1 MNIRKFDNIGETLY
15 TDTLDNGLR
24 VLYVRK
30 PDFRMSYAVIAVK
43 YGDAYR
49 RFLVGDKWHDTPAG
63 VAHFLEHKLFDMPD
77 GSDALT
83 ALSENGASPNAFTS
97 CGMTAY
103 HFDCTESFEA
113 NLKTLAGFVT
123 TPHFTPDSVAKE
135 QGIIAQ
141 EIGMF
146 DDRPP
151 FVVYNRLIRMLYA
164 KHPIRDQVAGTV
176 SSIAEI
182 TDKTLYDCY
191 NAFYRPSNMVLC
203 AAGSIEPE
211 RFFFLA
217 HELLNSL
224 PDGEIPQPDFGE
236 TGVSAPLETYHEE
249 RMELSAPQFLIG
261 CALDFPLSGKALQRR
276 KIVGMLALRTLF
288 GTSGDFY
295 NRLYGEG
302 LLNRDYDYEIDC
314 TAGTATFMLG
324 GESLDPKRVLKELCD
339 ALSEVKVKGLSPNAF
354 ERAKKASFGARLR
367 GLEDFDNLCIAL
379 TESALSDYCSL
390 DSFSLLSEI
399 TVGECEEFLI
409 QNIDPDRLAL
419 SVLLPNEVTK

>member
-43 YGDAYR
+43 YGGAYR

-123 TPHFTPDSVAKE
+123 TPYFTSDSVAKE

-261 CALDFPLSGKALQRR
+261 AKVAPAEMGAALQRQ
-276 KIVGMLALRTLF
+276 KIVAQLAMRTLF
-288 GTSGDFY
+288 GSSGRFY
-295 NRLYGEG
+295 NRLYSEG
-302 LLNRDYDYEIDC
+302 VLNRDYDYEIDY
-314 TAGTATFMLG
+314 TAGVATIMIG
-324 GESLDPKRVLKELCD
+324 GESSDPQRV
-339 ALSEVKVKGLSPNAF
+339 LSEVNSAISAVKANGLDRDAF

-367 GLEDFDNLCIAL
+367 GLESFDSICISMVTGL
-379 TESALSDYCSL
+379 FGGYCSL
-390 DSFSLLSEI
+390 DSFEVLDSVAI
-399 TVGECEEFLI
+399 DECEMFLTEFMA
-409 QNIDPDRLAL
+409 PDRLAM
-419 SVLLPNEVTK
+419 SVLSPEA

>member
-1 MNIRKFDNIGETLY
+1 
-15 TDTLDNGLR
+15 
-24 VLYVRK
+24 
-30 PDFRMSYAVIAVK
+30 
-43 YGDAYR
+43 
-49 RFLVGDKWHDTPAG
+49 
-63 VAHFLEHKLFDMPD
+63 
-77 GSDALT
+77 
-83 ALSENGASPNAFTS
+83 
-97 CGMTAY
+97 
-103 HFDCTESFEA
+103 
-113 NLKTLAGFVT
+113 
-123 TPHFTPDSVAKE
+123 
-135 QGIIAQ
+135 
-141 EIGMF
+141 MF
-146 DDRPP
+146 DDRPS

-276 KIVGMLALRTLF
+276 MIVGMLALRTLF

-324 GESLDPKRVLKELCD
+324 GESPDPKRVLKELCD

-367 GLEDFDNLCIAL
+367 GLESFDSICISMVTGL
-379 TESALSDYCSL
+379 FGGYCSL
-390 DSFSLLSEI
+390 DSFEVLDSVAI
-399 TVGECEEFLI
+399 DECEMFLTEFMA
-409 QNIDPDRLAL
+409 PDRLAM
-419 SVLLPNEVTK
+419 SVLSPEA

>member
-43 YGDAYR
+43 YGGAYR

-103 HFDCTESFEA
+103 HFDCTESFEK

-123 TPHFTPDSVAKE
+123 TPYFTPDSVAKE

-276 KIVGMLALRTLF
+276 MIVGMLALRTLF

-324 GESLDPKRVLKELCD
+324 GESPDPKRVLKELCD

-399 TVGECEEFLI
+399 TVGEREEFLI

>member
-43 YGDAYR
+43 YGGAYR
-49 RFLVGDKWHDTPAG
+49 CFLIGDKWHDTPAG

-103 HFDCTESFEA
+103 HFDCTESFEK

-123 TPHFTPDSVAKE
+123 TPYFTPDSVAKE

-182 TDKTLYDCY
+182 TDKTLYECY

-324 GESLDPKRVLKELCD
+324 GESPDPKRVLKELCD

>member
-1 MNIRKFDNIGETLY
+1 MKRKIRI
-15 TDTLDNGLR
+15 
-24 VLYVRK
+24 
-30 PDFRMSYAVIAVK
+30 
-43 YGDAYR
+43 
-49 RFLVGDKWHDTPAG
+49 
-63 VAHFLEHKLFDMPD
+63 
-77 GSDALT
+77 
-83 ALSENGASPNAFTS
+83 
-97 CGMTAY
+97 
-103 HFDCTESFEA
+103 
-113 NLKTLAGFVT
+113 T
-123 TPHFTPDSVAKE
+123 TPQLFACGFALIILLGAAALALPFASRDGHSIPFLNALFTACSATCVTGLSVYDVWTQFSGFGQAVLLLLI
-135 QGIIAQ
+135 QLGGLGFMSFAALIA
-141 EIGMF
+141 
-146 DDRPP
+146 
-151 FVVYNRLIRMLYA
+151 L
-164 KHPIRDQVAGTV
+164 
-176 SSIAEI
+176 
-182 TDKTLYDCY
+182 
-191 NAFYRPSNMVLC
+191 
-203 AAGSIEPE
+203 AAGRRIG
-211 RFFFLA
+211 LK
-217 HELLNSL
+217 
-224 PDGEIPQPDFGE
+224 
-236 TGVSAPLETYHEE
+236 E

-276 KIVGMLALRTLF
+276 MIVGMLALRTLF

-324 GESLDPKRVLKELCD
+324 GESPDPKRVLKELCD

>member
-43 YGDAYR
+43 YGGAYR

-103 HFDCTESFEA
+103 HFDCTESFEKS
-113 NLKTLAGFVT
+113 LKALAGFVT
-123 TPHFTPDSVAKE
+123 TPYFTPDSVAKE

-146 DDRPP
+146 DDRPS

-261 CALDFPLSGKALQRR
+261 AKVAPAEMGAALQRQ
-276 KIVGMLALRTLF
+276 KIVAQLAMRTLF
-288 GTSGDFY
+288 GSSGRFY
-295 NRLYGEG
+295 NRLYSEG
-302 LLNRDYDYEIDC
+302 VLNREYDYEIDY
-314 TAGTATFMLG
+314 TAGVATIMIG
-324 GESLDPKRVLKELCD
+324 GESSDPQRV
-339 ALSEVKVKGLSPNAF
+339 LSEVNSAISAVKANGLDRDAF

-367 GLEDFDNLCIAL
+367 GLESFDSICISMVTGL
-379 TESALSDYCSL
+379 FGGYCSL
-390 DSFSLLSEI
+390 DSFEVLDSVAI
-399 TVGECEEFLI
+399 DECEMFLTEFMA
-409 QNIDPDRLAL
+409 PDRLAM
-419 SVLLPNEVTK
+419 SVLSPEA

>member
-1 MNIRKFDNIGETLY
+1 
-15 TDTLDNGLR
+15 
-24 VLYVRK
+24 
-30 PDFRMSYAVIAVK
+30 
-43 YGDAYR
+43 
-49 RFLVGDKWHDTPAG
+49 
-63 VAHFLEHKLFDMPD
+63 MPD

-103 HFDCTESFEA
+103 HFDCTESFEK

-123 TPHFTPDSVAKE
+123 TPYFTPDSVAKE

-236 TGVSAPLETYHEE
+236 MGVSAPLETYHEE

-276 KIVGMLALRTLF
+276 MIVGMLALRTLF

-324 GESLDPKRVLKELCD
+324 GESPDPKRVLKELCD